1 MDEDMVGE
9 DIACNLIPITAFKSN
24 NVQRKDKFI
33 QPVGAM
39 SPGGLMAMERPLSPN
54 AGFCMRDNSFR
65 QQANNS
71 YLAALGG

>member
-1 MDEDMVGE
+1 MDEDAADE
-9 DIACNLIPITAFKSN
+9 NIACNLIPITAFKSN

-33 QPVGAM
+33 QPVGMM

-65 QQANNS
+65 
-71 YLAALGG
+71 